1 MKLSTR
7 STYGLRALV
16 ELGLTVG
23 RGPVSATAIATSQD
37 LSVAYLEQLLHRLKK
52 QGVVISIR
60 GPKGGYLLAKEPEQI
75 SIGEIVH
82 VLDGPSARANG
93 GSRNGHRPVPPT
105 AVGVRAQAGE
115 HAQRIAHAVFRGV
128 HERLANALDTVTLQ
142 DLCDEVREQAG
153 EPLEHRYVF
162 HI

>member
-60 GPKGGYLLAKEPEQI
+60 GPKGGYLLAKEPGQI
-75 SIGEIVH
+75 SIGEIVR
-82 VLDGPSARANG
+82 VLDGPSATANG
-93 GSRNGHRPVPPT
+93 GLRNGHVPAP
-105 AVGVRAQAGE
+105 RSRQAGE

-128 HERLANALDTVTLQ
+128 HERLANTLDAVTLQ
-142 DLCDEVREQAG
+142 DLCDEVREEAG

>member
-23 RGPVSATAIATSQD
+23 RGPVSASAIATSQD

-52 QGVVISIR
+52 QGLVISIR

-75 SIGEIVH
+75 SIGEIVR
-82 VLDGPSARANG
+82 VLDGPSATANG
-93 GSRNGHRPVPPT
+93 GLRNGHLPAPPT
-105 AVGVRAQAGE
+105 AVGAQAGE
-115 HAQRIAHAVFRGV
+115 HAQRVAHVVFRGV
-128 HERLANALDTVTLQ
+128 HERLANALETVTLQ
-142 DLCDEVREQAG
+142 DLCDEVREEAG